1 MNGKYVLVISTLPG
15 MEEGKR
21 IARTLV
27 EEKLAACVN
36 LVPGLVSIYRWEGK
50 VTEDSEVLA
59 LIKTNSDRL
68 DELIKRLKELH
79 PYKVPEILA
88 LDIKNGFKLYL
99 EWIDES
105 VSK

>member
-1 MNGKYVLVISTLPG
+1 MTGKYVLVISTLPG

-68 DELIKRLKELH
+68 DELMNRLKELH

-99 EWIDES
+99 DWIDES

>member
-1 MNGKYVLVISTLPG
+1 M
-15 MEEGKR
+15 
-21 IARTLV
+21 
-27 EEKLAACVN
+27 
-36 LVPGLVSIYRWEGK
+36 
-50 VTEDSEVLA
+50 A

-68 DELIKRLKELH
+68 DELMNRLKELH